1 MTPHEFYN
9 STKWERMRAFVLR
22 RDQYA
27 CVICRRYG
35 RLTEAKTVHHIK
47 HLEDNWELR
56 LDPNNLISVCSKCH
70 NKLHPEK
77 GGKAWKHE

>member
-1 MTPHEFYN
+1 MTSLEFYK
-9 STKWERMRAFVLR
+9 SKEWEHTRAYVLR

-35 RLTEAKTVHHIK
+35 RLTEANTVHHIE
-47 HLEDNWELR
+47 HLEDNWNRR
-56 LDPNNLISVCSKCH
+56 LDTSNLISVCKKCH